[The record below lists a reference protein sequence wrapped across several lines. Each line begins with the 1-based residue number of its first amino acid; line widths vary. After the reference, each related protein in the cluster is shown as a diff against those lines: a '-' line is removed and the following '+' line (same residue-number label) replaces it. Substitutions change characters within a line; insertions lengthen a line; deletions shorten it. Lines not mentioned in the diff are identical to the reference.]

1 MRAVF
6 KNPVLWLF
14 VSLTLGLAPFS
25 PEPHVV
31 DKLRWVLGGAA
42 GMLAMDW
49 LDLLLHLTPW
59 LLLLYAV
66 LFRIRSRPGSADR
79 KRSHFG
85 GK

>member
-1 MRAVF
+1 MKSVF
-6 KNPVLWLF
+6 NNPVLWLL

-31 DKLRWVLGGAA
+31 GKLRWVLGGAA
-42 GMLAMDW
+42 GMSVVDW

-66 LFRIRSRPGSADR
+66 LIRIRRGSGFAGR
-79 KRSHFG
+79 KRSSHARQ
-85 GK
+85 